1 MTHSNSISN
10 PTLVIFLLTLRSL
23 CSSADEGNRERMLP
37 KDMQLCS
44 GVNGVWTQVHL
55 TPGPWSSLQIIRS
68 KDWSRNSCK
77 WRMVF
82 SVNEAGQC
90 DSHLASVLVI
100 YWHVTVFPQTCTL
113 LQNTLIFLL
122 FFFFAMPRG
131 MWDFGSLTRDQTYV
145 SFSGSLD
152 S

>member
-1 MTHSNSISN
+1 MIHSNSISN
-10 PTLVIFLLTLRSL
+10 LTFVIFLLTLRSL
-23 CSSADEGNRERMLP
+23 CNSTDEGNHERILL

-44 GVNGVWTQVHL
+44 GLTGMWTQVYL
-55 TPGPWSSLQIIRS
+55 IPGPWSSFQIIRS
-68 KDWSRNSCK
+68 KDRSRNNCK

-82 SVNEAGQC
+82 SSNEAGPR
-90 DSHLASVLVI
+90 DGHLASVLVI

-113 LQNTLIFLL
+113 LQNTLIFCFCFL
-122 FFFFAMPRG
+122 AMPHG
-131 MWDFGSLTRDQTYV
+131 MRDFGSLTRNQTYI